1 MILKLISNYV
11 ESFIDYWNETHS
23 DKMSV
28 GYSRTFNDKWRCKVI
43 IGNQSYTSNP
53 ISQFDIPSF
62 IDRTAETYVKTS
74 INKKTSSQLEVFFIL
89 ENNTFLHC

>member
-1 MILKLISNYV
+1 MKCARKSVNMILKLISNYV

-62 IDRTAETYVKTS
+62 IDRTAETYVK
-74 INKKTSSQLEVFFIL
+74 LP
-89 ENNTFLHC
+89 

>member
-1 MILKLISNYV
+1 MFNNCASFIQGDERMILKLISNYV
-11 ESFIDYWNETHS
+11 ESVIDYWNETHS

-28 GYSRTFNDKWRCKVI
+28 GYSRTFNDKWRCKVV

-62 IDRTAETYVKTS
+62 IDRTAETYVK
-74 INKKTSSQLEVFFIL
+74 LP
-89 ENNTFLHC
+89 

>member
-1 MILKLISNYV
+1 MFNNCASFIQGDERMILKLISNYV

-28 GYSRTFNDKWRCKVI
+28 GYSRTFNDKWRCKVV

-62 IDRTAETYVKTS
+62 IDRTAETYVNWKS
-74 INKKTSSQLEVFFIL
+74 FYFRE
-89 ENNTFLHC
+89 

>member
-1 MILKLISNYV
+1 MFNNCASFIQGDERMILKLISNYV

-28 GYSRTFNDKWRCKVI
+28 GYSRTFNDKWRCKVV

-62 IDRTAETYVKTS
+62 IDRTAETYVKLS
-74 INKKTSSQLEVFFIL
+74 
-89 ENNTFLHC
+89 

>member
-23 DKMSV
+23 DKMKV
-28 GYSRTFNDKWRCKVI
+28 GYSRTYNEKWRCKVT
-43 IGNQSYTSNP
+43 IGNQSYTSDP

-62 IDRTAETYVKTS
+62 LDKTADEYVK
-74 INKKTSSQLEVFFIL
+74 LP
-89 ENNTFLHC
+89 